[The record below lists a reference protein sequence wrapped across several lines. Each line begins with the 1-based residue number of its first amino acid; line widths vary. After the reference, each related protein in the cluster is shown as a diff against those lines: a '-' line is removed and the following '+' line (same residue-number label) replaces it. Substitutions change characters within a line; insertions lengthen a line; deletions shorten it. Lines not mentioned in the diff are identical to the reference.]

1 MFDKKRLMMAAHNLE
16 DLMMTAKGREERD
29 LEEALEAVRELER
42 KQAEKA
48 KLPPVRA
55 KKALV
60 IKLPPKPEEEPM
72 GQAKGKNG
80 DISKTKAQAAR
91 VYYQTK
97 GLERYRRIDLKTVGV
112 AFC

>member
-1 MFDKKRLMMAAHNLE
+1 MAAHNLE
-16 DLMMTAKGREERD
+16 DIMMTAKGREERD

-42 KQAEKA
+42 REAEKA

-60 IKLPPKPEEEPM
+60 IKLPPKPEEQPK
-72 GQAKGKNG
+72 GQAKSKNG
-80 DISKTKAQAAR
+80 DESKTKAQAAR
-91 VYYQTK
+91 VFYQTK
-97 GLERYRRIDLKTVGV
+97 GLERYQRIDLKTVGV